1 MPGGVDRPVP
11 EPQAVALAQLLDE
24 LPDRDLVLDPVA
36 RFHLGNG
43 ASIERINCAADLSE
57 KGVHQ
62 SAGIMINYLYRAE
75 DIIAN
80 HEAYLREG
88 RIVMSASVKRLLV

>member
-1 MPGGVDRPVP
+1 MKD
-11 EPQAVALAQLLDE
+11 LLQRLCAHYLLE
-24 LPDRDLVLDPVA
+24 EKRIGHVLDPVA

-88 RIVMSASVKRLLV
+88 RIVMSASGKRRRV